1 MSTHPSRRTYKR
13 DDLAEAEQA
22 RAFGLVMAAGT
33 LGLALAGK
41 AIEIL
46 GRHLDCEQL
55 TRVNAQGTVD
65 FECRIPAPDGPVFT
79 AILEAANNCLGVFDH
94 RPPDDRRW
102 DALQQ
107 LMDLAALGHGIEI
120 EPREPL
126 RRASQ

>member
-1 MSTHPSRRTYKR
+1 MR

-107 LMDLAALGHGIEI
+107 LMDLAALGPGIEI